1 MVAVSDLEG
10 MINGILSNPDEMK
23 KIMDMAGKIMNS
35 EGAATTSQATASGSQ
50 SAPSLDS
57 ILNGINANPEG
68 LAKMAENLLGNGGLQ
83 SLLGGGGLQSLLGGG
98 NGGGLQ
104 SLLGSAGLQGLLG
117 GGAQKLLGS
126 PTIQKLIGSP
136 AVQSLVSGGFNTKND
151 KRELFNALKPYLSEE
166 RRFKLEKAIVF
177 ARVMRYAGVAGA
189 AGVAAFK
196 K

>member
-1 MVAVSDLEG
+1 MSDLEG

-23 KIMDMAGKIMNS
+23 KIMDMAGKIMNTDG
-35 EGAATTSQATASGSQ
+35 GAPASQATASVSQ
-50 SAPSLDS
+50 TAPSLDS
-57 ILNGINANPEG
+57 ILNQINANPEG
-68 LAKMAENLLGNGGLQ
+68 LAKAAE

-98 NGGGLQ
+98 GGGGLQ
-104 SLLGSAGLQGLLG
+104 SLLGGSGGGLQSLLGGAGLQGLLG
-117 GGAQKLLGS
+117 GGVQKLLGS
-126 PTIQKLIGSP
+126 QTIQKLIGSP
-136 AVQSLVSGGFNTKND
+136 AVQSLVSGGSNTKND

-166 RRFKLEKAIVF
+166 RRYKLEKAIVF